1 MSNFMLKRIFILVLV
16 VCIAAVLVTFM
27 LTRNNVDTV
36 RPATA
41 EPINM
46 ETAEQ
51 TQEQPKQPEQPENP
65 AEPEVPQAQDSA
77 VNAEIYE
84 SSDHS
89 VIICFDK
96 NTGEILWERRTGN
109 TEEVNSEESAPENVE
124 TVEESPVVETADD
137 TAESAELQALIEA
150 GVIEAPQEPEVPETE
165 AQEPETQETETQETE
180 NQEAPVTVVV
190 VDQPQVETEQSD
202 SEEITEEE
210 TIEETVE
217 EEQVSLSE
225 SQSYVVNSELAF
237 YPGSA
242 YSSPRTLSAG
252 DTITVVQ
259 IGAEFTM
266 VELTYKDAY
275 RETKIIAYVNT
286 AELLAAI

>member
-1 MSNFMLKRIFILVLV
+1 MLKRLFILVVV

-65 AEPEVPQAQDSA
+65 AEPEVPQADDSA

-165 AQEPETQETETQETE
+165 AQEPEAQETE

-210 TIEETVE
+210 TIVE
-217 EEQVSLSE
+217 EEQVSLGE

-266 VELTYKDAY
+266 VQLTYKDAY
-275 RETKIIAYVNT
+275 RETEIIAYVNT